1 MSDTKQRV
9 YHTEIAVLGPQPGVR
24 TPKTRTHAYP
34 RAASRGSG
42 FEAVCRRAARTA
54 GRGPLAATHIIQ
66 NVDAPTAHRA
76 DAPASVRVFVLTISD
91 TRTEATDTGG
101 AVIVEALKS
110 AGHTISGRKILKDD
124 PESVAAAVRAAT
136 VSAEVVITT
145 GGTGITSRDST
156 YEALARLFEKRL
168 DGFGELFRMLS
179 YEQVGAAAMLSRAC
193 AGTIRKT
200 MVFALPGSEKAVR
213 LALEKLILPE
223 LGHVVRELKR

>member
-1 MSDTKQRV
+1 MHSKRLVASNRRREHSERWQPWRWGPHGLAGWGSASNKDADRVLRATRLPAFEPRTRDT
-9 YHTEIAVLGPQPGVR
+9 YNPP
-24 TPKTRTHAYP
+24 
-34 RAASRGSG
+34 
-42 FEAVCRRAARTA
+42 
-54 GRGPLAATHIIQ
+54 
-66 NVDAPTAHRA
+66 VDAPTSHRA

-91 TRTEATDTGG
+91 SRTEATDTVG
-101 AVIVEALKS
+101 AAIVEALRS

-124 PESVAAAVRAAT
+124 PEPVAAAVRAAT
-136 VSAEVVITT
+136 VSADVVITT

-193 AGTIRKT
+193 AGTIRKS

-213 LALEKLILPE
+213 LAMEKLILPE